1 MRLVTFA
8 RGRKISI
15 GVLDESGDRVIDL
28 VRAAGVAPDMT
39 AFVASGKKGLAL
51 ARAAL
56 KKPPRG
62 SVAPRREVRLLAP
75 IPNPRRNIVCVGL
88 NYRDHVREF
97 QKSGFAAGGKSNAPE
112 YPIFFTKLPSSVIG
126 PGATIPAH
134 RDPTRSVDYEVELAV
149 VVGPG
154 GRDIKTQDAFRHVYG
169 YTIVNDVTS
178 RVQQQRYGQW
188 FLGKSL
194 DGFCP
199 MGPWLVTADEIEDVT
214 KLRLQT
220 RVNGELRQDNVVGDL
235 IFDIPTLIETLSA
248 GRTLEPGDLVAT
260 GTPTGVGIGFKPPRY
275 LKKGDVVTL
284 AIDRIGTL
292 ENKVG

>member
-8 RGRKISI
+8 QGKTSSI
-15 GVLDESGDRVIDL
+15 GVLDEKGDRIVDL
-28 VRAAGVAPDMT
+28 ARAAGAAADMT
-39 AFVASGKKGLAL
+39 AFVALGKKGLAL

-56 KKPPRG
+56 RNPPKKAVVPLEK
-62 SVAPRREVRLLAP
+62 ARLLAP
-75 IPNPRRNIVCVGL
+75 FPRPRRNIFCVGL

-97 QKSGFAAGGKSNAPE
+97 QKSGFDASGKSNAPE
-112 YPIFFTKLPSSVIG
+112 YPIFFTKMTTAVCG
-126 PGATIPAH
+126 PGAVIPAH
-134 RDPTRSVDYEVELAV
+134 RDPTNSVDYEVELTV
-149 VVGPG
+149 VIGPG
-154 GRDIKTQDAFRHVYG
+154 GRDIKKADAFKHVYG

-178 RVQQQRYGQW
+178 RIQQKQYGQW

-214 KLRLQT
+214 RLRLNT

-248 GRTLEPGDLVAT
+248 GRTLEPGDLIAT
-260 GTPTGVGIGFKPPRY
+260 GTPTGVGIGFKPPKF

-284 AIDRIGTL
+284 TIDKLGTL
-292 ENKVG
+292 ENKIG